1 MIKRIKKIKG
11 NRLFVRKGDMVLVLS
26 GNNRGKR
33 GKVLKVFPERNRI
46 VVEGVAFMKIHT
58 KPSPKTPQGGIVERE
73 RAIDASKVMVIDPRT
88 GEPTRI
94 GHKIITVEGRK
105 QRVRYSKKSGETLAG

>member
-11 NRLFVRKGDMVLVLS
+11 NRLRVRKGDMVLVLS

-33 GKVLKVFPERNRI
+33 GKVLKTYPDRNRV
-46 VVEGVAFMKIHT
+46 VVEGVAFMKQHMKPNT
-58 KPSPKTPQGGIVERE
+58 KAPQGGIVERE
-73 RAIDASKVMVIDPRT
+73 RPIDASKVMVIDPKT

-94 GHKIITVEGRK
+94 GDRKLMIDGRK
-105 QRVRYSKKSGETLAG
+105 RPVRYSKKSGETLGG